1 MQITETALKKLLELR
16 IGLNVLRISI
26 QGGGCAQYTYKLSW
40 EDPRNVDHTEEVWSY
55 RGLVYTIDSKSNLFL
70 ENVTVDYSSGL
81 EGRGFTFD
89 NPAAK
94 RTCGCN
100 KSFST

>member
-1 MQITETALKKLLELR
+1 MNFTEAAIEELNR
-16 IGLNVLRISI
+16 IKEANSVLRIAVI
-26 QGGGCAQYTYKLSW
+26 GGGCSGLTFKLSW

-81 EGRGFTFD
+81 EGRGFSFD
-89 NPAAK
+89 NPSAK
-94 RTCGCN
+94 RTCGCS
-100 KSFST
+100 KSFY